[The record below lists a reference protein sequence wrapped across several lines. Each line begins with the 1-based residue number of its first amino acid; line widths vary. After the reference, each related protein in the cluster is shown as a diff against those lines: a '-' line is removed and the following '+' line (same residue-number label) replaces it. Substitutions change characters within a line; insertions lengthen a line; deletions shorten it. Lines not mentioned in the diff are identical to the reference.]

1 MSSWQYRTTI
11 KLALFTILNGA
22 DGRQF
27 IQEDFIYGL
36 REFLLVGHLY
46 YNFCDLNTLT
56 LRFVR
61 LTSVVIWMV
70 KLVISV
76 GTVIF
81 SVPCTVSV
89 QEFVIIDEQDP
100 EADDVVAWD
109 VVVEG
114 A

>member
-1 MSSWQYRTTI
+1 MY
-11 KLALFTILNGA
+11 
-22 DGRQF
+22 
-27 IQEDFIYGL
+27 
-36 REFLLVGHLY
+36 
-46 YNFCDLNTLT
+46 CDLNTLT

-109 VVVEG
+109 VVVEV
-114 A
+114 AWVVVVACVVVVEA

>member
-1 MSSWQYRTTI
+1 MGLW
-11 KLALFTILNGA
+11 
-22 DGRQF
+22 
-27 IQEDFIYGL
+27 EDDYL
-36 REFLLVGHLY
+36 RGFLLGFKIQKRISVGHLY
-46 YNFCDLNTLT
+46 CTICDLNTLT

-89 QEFVIIDEQDP
+89 QEFVIIAEQDP

-109 VVVEG
+109 VVVEV